1 MQIEMKRHRNQHIV
15 AYDTSGGIC
24 DTVLLPDSICTSNK
38 YLKSFDLYL
47 LTI

>member
-1 MQIEMKRHRNQHIV
+1 MQIKMKRHRNQHIV
-15 AYDTSGGIC
+15 AYDTSGGTC

-38 YLKSFDLYL
+38 YLKNFDLCL

>member
-15 AYDTSGGIC
+15 AYDTSGGTC
-24 DTVLLPDSICTSNK
+24 DTVLLPDSIFSCNK
-38 YLKSFDLYL
+38 YLKNFDLCL